1 MAAYTLTVRRRG
13 ATARER
19 FPSLPEALAALE
31 ARLDEL
37 TPGERRGRERALSRE
52 IAAVDQVALRG
63 EVAGPGV
70 RGGVDVRGDGSAEA
84 FTGRWRRVLV
94 EREAGETATTHCAAR
109 SAPRAA
115 GQLAPG
121 WRPSWRSPLMSSRQ
135 AQCHALA
142 SARARSGSV
151 SRRSRRQ

>member
-1 MAAYTLTVRRRG
+1 MAAYKLTVRRRG

-19 FPSLPEALAALE
+19 FASLPEALAALE

-37 TPGERRGRERALSRE
+37 TPGQRRGRERGLARE
-52 IAAVDQVALRG
+52 LAPVEQVALRG

-94 EREAGETATTHCAAR
+94 AREAGETAYDALR
-109 SAPRAA
+109 RAL
-115 GQLAPG
+115 G
-121 WRPSWRSPLMSSRQ
+121 
-135 AQCHALA
+135 AQH
-142 SARARSGSV
+142 R
-151 SRRSRRQ
+151 

>member
-19 FPSLPEALAALE
+19 FASLPEALDALE

-37 TPGERRGRERALSRE
+37 TPGERRGREHALTRGLAPVE
-52 IAAVDQVALRG
+52 QVALRG

-94 EREAGETATTHCAAR
+94 EREAGETAYDALR
-109 SAPRAA
+109 RALGA
-115 GQLAPG
+115 
-121 WRPSWRSPLMSSRQ
+121 
-135 AQCHALA
+135 
-142 SARARSGSV
+142 
-151 SRRSRRQ
+151 